1 MGFMLALAHA
11 MHSHSKRHLHRQF
24 PRIDVCVDDHQ

>member
-11 MHSHSKRHLHRQF
+11 MHSHSKQHLQCQF
-24 PRIDVCVDDHQ
+24 PGIDVCVDDRQ